1 MENYFVEP
9 PIFFS
14 LFLIYTK
21 SENAIF
27 DCINDSNARFIKDIM
42 LIYYIG
48 KCVWEEE
55 LDLLVIFILVV
66 KVKHMELKVKNLYSR
81 PVLDAATVVTNI

>member
-1 MENYFVEP
+1 
-9 PIFFS
+9 
-14 LFLIYTK
+14 
-21 SENAIF
+21 
-27 DCINDSNARFIKDIM
+27 M